1 MGNYNDD
8 VVFVHR
14 TLSFGADS
22 PSRSGS
28 PAIPTSAK
36 YVKIPTAPE
45 AGPRLDDG
53 SDANG
58 SEYEDAVSSDE
69 SDASPELGD
78 EVPLL
83 ARRLSQEEITDALL
97 AEAASTAMRLDPTSS
112 PARARGERRRSTAAV
127 TSYAEPFV
135 NRKMRRD

>member
-1 MGNYNDD
+1 
-8 VVFVHR
+8 VFVHR

-28 PAIPTSAK
+28 PAIPTSAT

-53 SDANG
+53 SDADG

-69 SDASPELGD
+69 SDANPELGD

-97 AEAASTAMRLDPTSS
+97 AEAASTAMRLDPTS
-112 PARARGERRRSTAAV
+112 PLLPRRRSTAAV
-127 TSYAEPFV
+127 TSYAEPSV

>member
-53 SDANG
+53 SDADG

-78 EVPLL
+78 ELPLL

>member
-1 MGNYNDD
+1 MGNYYDD

-45 AGPRLDDG
+45 AGRRLDDG
-53 SDANG
+53 SDADG

>member
-1 MGNYNDD
+1 M
-8 VVFVHR
+8 
-14 TLSFGADS
+14 
-22 PSRSGS
+22 
-28 PAIPTSAK
+28 
-36 YVKIPTAPE
+36 PTAPE

-53 SDANG
+53 SDADG

-69 SDASPELGD
+69 SDANPELGD

-97 AEAASTAMRLDPTSS
+97 AEAASTAMRLDPTS
-112 PARARGERRRSTAAV
+112 PLLPRRRSTAAV

>member
-1 MGNYNDD
+1 MGNYYDD

-22 PSRSGS
+22 PTLGS
-28 PAIPTSAK
+28 SAIPTSAT

-45 AGPRLDDG
+45 AGRRLDDG
-53 SDANG
+53 SDADG

-69 SDASPELGD
+69 SDASPED
-78 EVPLL
+78 ASPEVPLL

>member
-1 MGNYNDD
+1 M
-8 VVFVHR
+8 FVHR

-28 PAIPTSAK
+28 PAIPTSAT

-53 SDANG
+53 SDADG

-69 SDASPELGD
+69 SDAVPELEPEP

-97 AEAASTAMRLDPTSS
+97 AEAASTAMRLDPTS
-112 PARARGERRRSTAAV
+112 PLLPRRRSTAAV
-127 TSYAEPFV
+127 TSYAEPSV

>member
-1 MGNYNDD
+1 MGDYTDD

-28 PAIPTSAK
+28 PAIPASAT

-45 AGPRLDDG
+45 AGARLDDDG
-53 SDANG
+53 SDADG

-69 SDASPELGD
+69 SDASPGDGD

-97 AEAASTAMRLDPTSS
+97 AEAASTAMRLDPTS
-112 PARARGERRRSTAAV
+112 PLLPRRRSTAAV

>member
-1 MGNYNDD
+1 M
-8 VVFVHR
+8 FVHR

-28 PAIPTSAK
+28 PAIPTSAT

-45 AGPRLDDG
+45 AGRCLDDG
-53 SDANG
+53 DESADG

-69 SDASPELGD
+69 SDASPELCD

-112 PARARGERRRSTAAV
+112 PALSARGDRRRSTAAV

>member
-1 MGNYNDD
+1 M
-8 VVFVHR
+8 FVHR

-28 PAIPTSAK
+28 PAIPTSAT

-53 SDANG
+53 DESADG

-69 SDASPELGD
+69 SDASPEVSP

-112 PARARGERRRSTAAV
+112 PALSARGERRRSTAAV

>member
-1 MGNYNDD
+1 M
-8 VVFVHR
+8 FVHR

-28 PAIPTSAK
+28 PAIPTSAT
-36 YVKIPTAPE
+36 YVKMPTAPE

-53 SDANG
+53 SDADG

-69 SDASPELGD
+69 SDANPELGD

-97 AEAASTAMRLDPTSS
+97 AEAASTAMRLDPTS
-112 PARARGERRRSTAAV
+112 PLLPRRRSTAAV
-127 TSYAEPFV
+127 TSYAEPSV

>member
-1 MGNYNDD
+1 M
-8 VVFVHR
+8 FVHR

-28 PAIPTSAK
+28 PAIPTSAT

-53 SDANG
+53 SDADG

-69 SDASPELGD
+69 SDAVPELEPEP

-97 AEAASTAMRLDPTSS
+97 AEAASTSMRLDPTSS
-112 PARARGERRRSTAAV
+112 PALSARGERRRSTAAV

>member
-1 MGNYNDD
+1 M
-8 VVFVHR
+8 FVHR

-28 PAIPTSAK
+28 PAIPTSAT
-36 YVKIPTAPE
+36 YVKMPTAPE

-53 SDANG
+53 SDADG

-69 SDASPELGD
+69 SDANPELGD

-97 AEAASTAMRLDPTSS
+97 AEAASTAMRLDPTS
-112 PARARGERRRSTAAV
+112 PLLPRRRSTAAV

>member
-1 MGNYNDD
+1 
-8 VVFVHR
+8 VFVHR

-22 PSRSGS
+22 PGGSGS
-28 PAIPTSAK
+28 PAIPASAT

-53 SDANG
+53 SDADG

-69 SDASPELGD
+69 SDAVPELEPEP

-97 AEAASTAMRLDPTSS
+97 AEAASTSMRLDPTSS
-112 PARARGERRRSTAAV
+112 PALSARGERRRSTAAV

>member
-1 MGNYNDD
+1 
-8 VVFVHR
+8 VFVHR

-22 PSRSGS
+22 PGGSGS
-28 PAIPTSAK
+28 PAIPTSAT

-45 AGPRLDDG
+45 AGPCLDDG
-53 SDANG
+53 DESADG

-97 AEAASTAMRLDPTSS
+97 AEAASTAMRLDPASS
-112 PARARGERRRSTAAV
+112 PALSARGDRRRSTAAV